1 MSNQQ
6 FHKIFISCVFFSTAR
21 CEEVVHGEQQ
31 VCSGTVGGNITIQCS
46 LSAHALNRKFLCRD
60 TCHTILFETIS
71 ERVGSNKYE
80 ITYGNNGLFNVTI
93 TQLTWSDSGRY
104 SCGVGR
110 QFQTNQ
116 CQVFEITVTGGEF
129 LMEVMKMSLRVSGG
143 LKKVFTLKNLVD
155 IDKNKIKSATW
166 PPVESKP
173 IWASVT
179 DIFSS

>member
-1 MSNQQ
+1 M
-6 FHKIFISCVFFSTAR
+6 
-21 CEEVVHGEQQ
+21 
-31 VCSGTVGGNITIQCS
+31 
-46 LSAHALNRKFLCRD
+46 
-60 TCHTILFETIS
+60 
-71 ERVGSNKYE
+71 
-80 ITYGNNGLFNVTI
+80 
-93 TQLTWSDSGRY
+93 
-104 SCGVGR
+104 GR